1 MMMPHDALAAEPS
14 FAPTSCAVSSSD
26 CCSSFDAACAAA
38 MSGASMRMLEEHTP
52 FPSVSGFEET
62 STSEA
67 VKGAP
72 TLVAMLV
79 AAVSVL

>member
-1 MMMPHDALAAEPS
+1 MTSHDELAAEPS
-14 FAPTSCAVSSSD
+14 FAPIKSSVSSPVSCSSSD
-26 CCSSFDAACAAA
+26 AVCAAI
-38 MSGASMRMLEEHTP
+38 MSGAAMRMLEEHTP